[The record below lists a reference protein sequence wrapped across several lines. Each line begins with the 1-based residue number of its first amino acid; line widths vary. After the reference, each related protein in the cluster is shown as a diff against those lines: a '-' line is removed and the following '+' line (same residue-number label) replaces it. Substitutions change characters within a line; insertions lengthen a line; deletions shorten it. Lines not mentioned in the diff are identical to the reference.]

1 MSKLKIAIAG
11 LGFGE
16 KVHIPAIKE
25 SDHFDLKF
33 LYHHDKNKIDQ
44 IEKKTGI
51 KSVSYTHLTL
61 PTIE

>member
-25 SDHFDLKF
+25 SDHFALKF
-33 LYHHDKNKIDQ
+33 LYHHDKNKIDE
-44 IEKKTGI
+44 IEKKPVLNVMTIGI
-51 KSVSYTHLTL
+51 L
-61 PTIE
+61 